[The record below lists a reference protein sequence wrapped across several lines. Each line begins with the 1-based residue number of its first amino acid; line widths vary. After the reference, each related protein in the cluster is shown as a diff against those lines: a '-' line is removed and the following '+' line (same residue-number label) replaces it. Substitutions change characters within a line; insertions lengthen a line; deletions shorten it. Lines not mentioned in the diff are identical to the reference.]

1 MLIAGFWRCLGIT
14 ILMSTLMV
22 TPYIIIFSMCSAA
35 ILAVDHVMA
44 NPCNVSISTT
54 GNEEKET
61 THKEEVCSRAFV
73 IGRPPGHHAGPH
85 G

>member
-1 MLIAGFWRCLGIT
+1 
-14 ILMSTLMV
+14 
-22 TPYIIIFSMCSAA
+22 MCSAA

-44 NPCNVSISTT
+44 STCSVSISTT
-54 GNEEKET
+54 GNEEKEANT
-61 THKEEVCSRAFV
+61 QEEVCSRAFV